1 MQQTQPTASDNCAS
15 PNEEFTR
22 KYFSSPAIPND
33 PYQNFSS
40 QSYAQEFQLNATGL
54 MPHTWQ
60 YDIAPNSSQ
69 TCTDSSWAQYAPT
82 RQEFFQY
89 IQSSGPVLFQ
99 SQLRDSRNAKLGAP
113 CLLRTAAPV
122 PVRKYSKDSAPW
134 FNDSSFRIAAVNN
147 PPGCENSYTSCCQ

>member
-1 MQQTQPTASDNCAS
+1 MQKQQPTEYNNNCAS
-15 PNEEFTR
+15 PNADFTR
-22 KYFSSPAIPND
+22 QYFSSPATDD
-33 PYQNFSS
+33 PMQNFTSS
-40 QSYAQEFQLNATGL
+40 SYAQEWQLNTTGL
-54 MPHTWQ
+54 MPQSWQ
-60 YDIAPNSSQ
+60 SDLAPNNPPD
-69 TCTDSSWAQYAPT
+69 CTDNSWAQYVPT

-113 CLLRTAAPV
+113 SLLRTAAPV
-122 PVRKYSKDSAPW
+122 PVSKDSSPW